1 MENTCLVTKLKGV
14 VSGDAP
20 IYGCLE
26 MVIAGTGTPLKQ
38 MFSILS
44 NEESVISGNNGIVF
58 KNLSLSKEYSNP
70 FTLTSNTEGFNVICA
85 ADAKMTVTNKY
96 KLRAV
101 LDSGYYAFALS
112 GVKEFVGGLDS
123 FIYSIPT
130 NATLVGLPYYS
141 SKMNLS
147 DIVPKLASYSS
158 SIVAF
163 RFSDSPL
170 VEGNIDLF
178 SNITNIKNID
188 VGNCPLVYGT
198 IADLKS
204 ITTLE
209 NIACRLTQVGG
220 TIEEFVAG
228 QRAAGRTTGTVSGNG
243 AGWGLVTFDGAT
255 THAKGAVSWTATTIT
270 MDGVTINA

>member
-1 MENTCLVTKLKGV
+1 MANTCLVTKLKGV

-38 MFSILS
+38 SFSVPS
-44 NEESVISGNNGIVF
+44 NEESVVSGNNGIVF
-58 KNLSLSKEYSNP
+58 KNLSLSEEYSNP
-70 FTLTSNTEGFNVICA
+70 FTLTSIMEGFNVICA
-85 ADAKMTVTNKY
+85 ADAKMAVTNKY
-96 KLRAV
+96 RLR
-101 LDSGYYAFALS
+101 SILS
-112 GVKEFVGGLDS
+112 MGFHVYGFDGVKEFIGGIDS
-123 FIYSIPT
+123 FVYSIPNNT
-130 NATLVGLPYYS
+130 TWLELSYCL
-141 SKMNLS
+141 SKMELS
-147 DIVPKLASYSS
+147 DIVSKVVSYNS

-163 RFSDSPL
+163 RFSDSPQI
-170 VEGNIDLF
+170 EGNINVFRNVNNLQ
-178 SNITNIKNID
+178 KID
-188 VGNCPLVYGT
+188 VGKCPLVNGT

-204 ITTLE
+204 ITTLD
-209 NIACRLTQVGG
+209 NIACANTQVGG

-228 QRAAGRTTGTVSGNG
+228 QRAAGRTTGSVSGNS